1 MGRSDEAQLGKVAFA
16 DYESN
21 DNDDTDDRT
30 EKRPQ
35 SITGKTLEI
44 LNDLKQ
50 PMTAAEIWQV
60 FLKEGFNTIKQE
72 SIRSTA
78 NFLYQTGRIKRL
90 AEGVYAYLEYD
101 EQQYE
106 PRSIGDKLV
115 KLLNDNGEPMHV
127 SEINDWLNGHNEGL
141 TLEKIRERLAP
152 LCKQGKIQRISQ
164 SIYACSS
171 FDGSKCRNIET
182 TSHRLLQVINNDD
195 RPMDYEKILQ
205 LLNEDSYTAIS
216 LSRTKSCLFELNRS
230 GQIKRLA
237 PGIYA
242 NSNYN
247 ERHYK
252 GQRTI
257 TSRIIEILDT
267 YGGAL
272 ESSDIARRL
281 IENGSTAI
289 NRSEICTHLSALNKR
304 GKIKRLAKG
313 VYASLSYDERGYEAP
328 KAINEVVLE
337 FIESYERPVLMTE
350 IIVKLVGDNYGKAK
364 ANRVRSTVAYLCRN
378 KKIKR
383 LDKGVYAPAKFT
395 GSYVHQSPIR
405 RPNPKERQKAT
416 ASSGNVKKESS
427 GNRKE
432 LPSLK
437 NPAANANPESS
448 QDRND
453 NILKQAQRSKMLTVG
468 ARVAKIINNQIG
480 PTNADAVIRILNV
493 DGFRR
498 VNPETVRPLIETRL
512 RRKQEASMALKNK
525 K

>member
-21 DNDDTDDRT
+21 DNDDRP

-50 PMTAAEIWQV
+50 PMTAAEIRQV
-60 FLKEGFNTIKQE
+60 FLKEGFNTIKQG

-78 NFLYQTGRIKRL
+78 NFLCQTGRIKRL
-90 AEGVYAYLEYD
+90 AEGVYAYLEYN
-101 EQQYE
+101 EKQYE
-106 PRSIGDKLV
+106 PSSIGDKLL

-127 SEINDWLNGHNEGL
+127 SEINDWLNGRGEGS
-141 TLEKIRERLAP
+141 TLEKISGRLAH
-152 LCKQGKIQRISQ
+152 LCKQGKIQRISRGV
-164 SIYACSS
+164 YACSS
-171 FDGSKCRNIET
+171 FDGSKCRNTET
-182 TSHRLLQVINNDD
+182 TSRRLLQVINNDD
-195 RPMDYEKILQ
+195 GPMECEKILR

-247 ERHYK
+247 ERNYK

-272 ESSDIARRL
+272 KSSDIAHRL
-281 IENGSTAI
+281 IENGSTDIAQAK
-289 NRSEICTHLSALNKR
+289 ICTYLSELNKT
-304 GKIKRLAKG
+304 GKIKRLARG
-313 VYASLSYDERGYEAP
+313 VYASLSCDERGYEAP

-337 FIESYERPVLMTE
+337 LIESYERPVLITE
-350 IIVKLVGDNYGKAK
+350 IIVKLVGDNYGKAEADK
-364 ANRVRSTVAYLCRN
+364 LRSTVAYLHRN

-383 LDKGVYAPAKFT
+383 LDKGVYAPAKLT

-416 ASSGNVKKESS
+416 TSSGNVKKGSS
-427 GNRKE
+427 SNRKE

-448 QDRND
+448 QNRND
-453 NILKQAQRSKMLTVG
+453 NNLKQVQRLKMPTVG
-468 ARVAKIINNQIG
+468 ARIAKVINNQIA
-480 PTNADAVIRILNV
+480 PRNADEVIRILNT
-493 DGFRR
+493 DGFRK
-498 VNPETVRPLIETRL
+498 VNPETVRPLIEARL
-512 RRKQEASMALKNK
+512 RRKQEASMTLRK
-525 K
+525 